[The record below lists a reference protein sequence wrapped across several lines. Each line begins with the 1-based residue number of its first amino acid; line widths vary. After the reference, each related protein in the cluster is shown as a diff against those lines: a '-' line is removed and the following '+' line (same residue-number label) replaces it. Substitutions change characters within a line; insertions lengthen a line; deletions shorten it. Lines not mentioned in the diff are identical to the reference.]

1 MNIVLTGFMA
11 TGKTEISK
19 AISEISK
26 YNLVDTDDMIVE
38 QEGITINEIFDKCGE
53 EYFRKTECEVI
64 KKAAEMK
71 NVVIATG
78 GGVVLNKQN
87 IENLRKTGVI
97 FNLSPDFSVI
107 RERLEEARKTRPLL
121 KRDSIENIKK
131 RFDDRK
137 PFYGNIRNYGEQTG
151 GRKAMKITREAD
163 YALRIIAMLADE
175 NRQIEAKAIAEKNDI
190 PYRFTLKILRKIVQA
205 GIIKSY
211 RGVNGGYVLNK
222 KPSEIT
228 LKDVIETIDGKIAIN
243 KCMENPE
250 SCKNNGIC
258 KVQRK
263 LYKVQKVLADEM
275 SKITFQDV
283 LEGK

>member
-1 MNIVLTGFMA
+1 
-11 TGKTEISK
+11 
-19 AISEISK
+19 
-26 YNLVDTDDMIVE
+26 
-38 QEGITINEIFDKCGE
+38 
-53 EYFRKTECEVI
+53 
-64 KKAAEMK
+64 
-71 NVVIATG
+71 
-78 GGVVLNKQN
+78 
-87 IENLRKTGVI
+87 
-97 FNLSPDFSVI
+97 
-107 RERLEEARKTRPLL
+107 
-121 KRDSIENIKK
+121 
-131 RFDDRK
+131 
-137 PFYGNIRNYGEQTG
+137 
-151 GRKAMKITREAD
+151 MKITREAD

-211 RGVNGGYVLNK
+211 RGVNGGYVL
-222 KPSEIT
+222 T

>member
-1 MNIVLTGFMA
+1 
-11 TGKTEISK
+11 
-19 AISEISK
+19 
-26 YNLVDTDDMIVE
+26 
-38 QEGITINEIFDKCGE
+38 
-53 EYFRKTECEVI
+53 
-64 KKAAEMK
+64 
-71 NVVIATG
+71 
-78 GGVVLNKQN
+78 
-87 IENLRKTGVI
+87 
-97 FNLSPDFSVI
+97 
-107 RERLEEARKTRPLL
+107 
-121 KRDSIENIKK
+121 
-131 RFDDRK
+131 
-137 PFYGNIRNYGEQTG
+137 
-151 GRKAMKITREAD
+151 MKITREAD

-228 LKDVIETIDGKIAIN
+228 LKDVIETIDGKI
-243 KCMENPE
+243 
-250 SCKNNGIC
+250 C

-283 LEGK
+283 LDGK

>member
-1 MNIVLTGFMA
+1 
-11 TGKTEISK
+11 
-19 AISEISK
+19 
-26 YNLVDTDDMIVE
+26 
-38 QEGITINEIFDKCGE
+38 
-53 EYFRKTECEVI
+53 
-64 KKAAEMK
+64 
-71 NVVIATG
+71 
-78 GGVVLNKQN
+78 
-87 IENLRKTGVI
+87 
-97 FNLSPDFSVI
+97 
-107 RERLEEARKTRPLL
+107 
-121 KRDSIENIKK
+121 
-131 RFDDRK
+131 
-137 PFYGNIRNYGEQTG
+137 
-151 GRKAMKITREAD
+151 MKITREAD

-243 KCMENPE
+243 PE

>member
-1 MNIVLTGFMA
+1 
-11 TGKTEISK
+11 
-19 AISEISK
+19 
-26 YNLVDTDDMIVE
+26 
-38 QEGITINEIFDKCGE
+38 
-53 EYFRKTECEVI
+53 
-64 KKAAEMK
+64 
-71 NVVIATG
+71 
-78 GGVVLNKQN
+78 
-87 IENLRKTGVI
+87 
-97 FNLSPDFSVI
+97 
-107 RERLEEARKTRPLL
+107 
-121 KRDSIENIKK
+121 
-131 RFDDRK
+131 
-137 PFYGNIRNYGEQTG
+137 
-151 GRKAMKITREAD
+151 MKITREAD

-228 LKDVIETIDGKIAIN
+228 LKVVIETIDGKIAIN

-263 LYKVQKVLADEM
+263 LYKVQKVLADET
-275 SKITFQDV
+275 S
-283 LEGK
+283 

>member
-1 MNIVLTGFMA
+1 M
-11 TGKTEISK
+11 
-19 AISEISK
+19 
-26 YNLVDTDDMIVE
+26 E

-78 GGVVLNKQN
+78 GGVVLNEQN

-121 KRDSIENIKK
+121 KQDSIENIKK

-137 PFYGNIRNYGEQTG
+137 PFYDNCDYKINVIHGRTPAIRSYGNIRNYGEQTG

-211 RGVNGGYVLNK
+211 RGVNGGYVLIK
-222 KPSEIT
+222 S
-228 LKDVIETIDGKIAIN
+228 
-243 KCMENPE
+243 
-250 SCKNNGIC
+250 
-258 KVQRK
+258 RRR
-263 LYKVQKVLADEM
+263 
-275 SKITFQDV
+275 
-283 LEGK
+283 